1 MNQRVVFLFSINL
14 FLSRYAEE
22 DVSGFNF
29 IECLCLKMKI
39 YIVPSVNKKKNLLK
53 VFILDLKQ
61 QYTKLSGNNQEHHFR
76 TSSK

>member
-53 VFILDLKQ
+53 VFILDLKANGHNLL
-61 QYTKLSGNNQEHHFR
+61 LSDCHN
-76 TSSK
+76 SY